1 MPEPEPDFGEAPDIE
16 PDFGSVK
23 QAEPDDTSNT
33 ENLQAVSITEDIA
46 ATPVAT
52 LEDGTD
58 KKESDNNDNAISQ
71 QSDFTPKDI
80 STIPAASPEEK
91 HTLKT
96 RYQRKR
102 S

>member
-1 MPEPEPDFGEAPDIE
+1 ME
-16 PDFGSVK
+16 
-23 QAEPDDTSNT
+23 QT
-33 ENLQAVSITEDIA
+33 
-46 ATPVAT
+46 
-52 LEDGTD
+52 

-91 HTLKT
+91 TYIKKPDINESEVENVTVADSKPKKFQKL
-96 RYQRKR
+96 QIPQN

>member
-1 MPEPEPDFGEAPDIE
+1 MPESPSDFPDMESFAEPDMPEPEPDFGEAPDIE

-58 KKESDNNDNAISQ
+58 KK
-71 QSDFTPKDI
+71 
-80 STIPAASPEEK
+80 
-91 HTLKT
+91 
-96 RYQRKR
+96 RV
-102 S
+102 